1 MTSEAAIQQQ
11 IRLKSAEIGTPLLRN
26 NVGACF
32 DDTGRL
38 IRYGLGNDSKQVN
51 RVFASSDLIGI
62 NPVLIT
68 TEMVGRTIGQF
79 MAVECKSSSFVARES
94 DKRYVAQRNFI
105 EWVNR
110 HGGTG
115 MFAQSV
121 QDVWRLT

>member
-11 IRLKSAEIGTPLLRN
+11 IRLKSAEMGTPLLRN

-38 IRYGLGNDSKQVN
+38 IRYGLGNDSKQIN

-62 NPVLIT
+62 NPVIIT
-68 TEMVGRTIGQF
+68 GEMVGRTIGQF
-79 MAVECKSSSFVARES
+79 MAVECKASNFKGRES
-94 DKRYVAQRNFI
+94 DKRFVAQRNFI

-110 HGGTG
+110 HGGIG

-121 QDVWRLT
+121 DDVWRAE